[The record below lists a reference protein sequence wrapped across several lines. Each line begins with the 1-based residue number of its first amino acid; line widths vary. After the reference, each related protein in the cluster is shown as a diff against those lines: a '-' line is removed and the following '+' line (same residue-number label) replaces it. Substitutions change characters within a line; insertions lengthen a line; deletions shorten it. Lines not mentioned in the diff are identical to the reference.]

1 MATIPTPEAIQAAV
15 AERYLRDTDLAD
27 RYGIH
32 RNSVWRMAKQ
42 GRLPKPVSI
51 GGSTRWKLTEIVA
64 FELANQ

>member
-42 GRLPKPVSI
+42 GKLPKPVSI
-51 GGSTRWKLTEIVA
+51 GGFTRWKLTEIVA